1 MKHVAHI
8 RNRSIV
14 LSGEKTL
21 EELIEKFLKSHDVKE
36 ISVQSYRRRLRD
48 FTKWITDIPKV
59 VFSRELLIN
68 YKRSLVGRKFQANTQ
83 SAYLVAVRAFFT
95 WLEAEKIFPN
105 VAKGIRGAKRDK
117 SFRKD
122 PLTIPQIYRLLDSI
136 ERDTL
141 KGKRDFS
148 MLNLMIRT
156 GPRSIEIS
164 RSLIGDLRQEA
175 GQAVLYLQG
184 KGSDTKDAF
193 IVLTEETLNPILE
206 YLAERPNAKPDEP
219 LFGSTSDGNRHEHLS
234 TRAIRRIAKERL
246 RGVSIDSPRISTHSF
261 RHTAVTL
268 SLLAG
273 ATLQETQQMAR
284 HSNIATTIIYAHNLQ
299 RAAGVPEKKID
310 EILRRDLKGEDGS
323 IK

>member
-1 MKHVAHI
+1 MNHVAHTP
-8 RNRSIV
+8 SKSVV
-14 LSGEKTL
+14 LSGDKTL

-36 ISVQSYRRRLRD
+36 ISVESYRRRLRD

-68 YKRSLVGRKFQANTQ
+68 YKRSLVSRRLQANTI
-83 SAYLVAVRAFFT
+83 SAYLVAVRMFFEF
-95 WLEAEKIFPN
+95 LEASKLYPN
-105 VAKGIRGAKRDK
+105 IAKGIKGAKRER

-122 PLTIPQIYRLLDSI
+122 PLTIPQIFRLLDSI
-136 ERDTL
+136 DRTDL
-141 KGKRDFS
+141 KGKRDFAL
-148 MLNLMIRT
+148 LNLAIRT

-164 RSLIGDLRQEA
+164 RADIEDLRQEA
-175 GQAVLYLQG
+175 GQAVLHLQG
-184 KGSDTKDAF
+184 KGEDSKSAF
-193 IVLTEETLNPILE
+193 VVLTEETLTPILE

-219 LFGSTSDGNRHEHLS
+219 LFGSTSDGNRHERLS

-284 HSNIATTIIYAHNLQ
+284 HANIATTIIYAHNLQ
-299 RAAGVPEKKID
+299 RAAGVPEKKI
-310 EILRRDLKGEDGS
+310 EELLRRDVAKGVKD
-323 IK
+323 